1 MEIQIAA
8 GSDNGVV
15 KKGVLHSKLS
25 TGCWPNHNKVLND
38 IRPYM
43 LKTNLTIVLDLQDFD
58 LADIK
63 PEDLRNK
70 KVNKLYDIPV
80 TLRPYREHK

>member
-8 GSDNGVV
+8 GSENGVI

-25 TGCWPNHNKVLND
+25 TGCWPNHKKVLND

-43 LKTNLTIVLDLQDFD
+43 LRTSLTIVLDLQDFE
-58 LADIK
+58 LGDIS
-63 PEDLRNK
+63 PEDLQNIIII
-70 KVNKLYDIPV
+70 KV
-80 TLRPYREHK
+80 